1 MSDKDKWGQIFGGDT
16 APEAKAPALVV
27 NQPLKPTYTAFETQ
41 DKLLGFTVHCPSVK
55 TGHQFF
61 YHHLHTI
68 TFNEPDYTF
77 LFITTSTSVIRI
89 TGRNLQQLGVALGL
103 HTCKSF
109 TEFHKDVFSLPPSDD
124 GKAFIDKI
132 EVALIK
138 GAGEMPQNIAAKNG
152 EGINQSPTR

>member
-1 MSDKDKWGQIFGGDT
+1 MADKDKWGQMFGGDAPPKSK
-16 APEAKAPALVV
+16 APELVV
-27 NQPLKPTYTAFETQ
+27 NQPVKPSYNAFDTQ

-77 LFITTSTSVIRI
+77 LFITTSTSVIKI
-89 TGRNLQQLGVALGL
+89 YGRNLQPLSTAFGL

-109 TEFHKDVFSLPPSDD
+109 SEFHPDWFLDPTDD
-124 GKAFIDKI
+124 SKPFIERI
-132 EVALIK
+132 EVAVLR
-138 GAGEMPQNIAAKNG
+138 GG
-152 EGINQSPTR
+152 S

>member
-1 MSDKDKWGQIFGGDT
+1 MSENDKWGQLSGDASPKSRT
-16 APEAKAPALVV
+16 PALVV
-27 NQPLKPTYTAFETQ
+27 NQPLKPSYSAFDTQ
-41 DKLLGFTVHCPSVK
+41 DKLLGFTVHCPSTQ

-77 LFITTSTSVIRI
+77 LFITTSTSVIRVY
-89 TGRNLQQLGVALGL
+89 GHSLQSLAVALGL

-109 TEFHKDVFSLPPSDD
+109 TEFHKELFAGPPDD
-124 GKAFIDKI
+124 GKAFIDRI

-138 GAGEMPQNIAAKNG
+138 GAELPQTANKNG
-152 EGINQSPTR
+152 EGT